1 MKIVISVESL
11 DPPLGRV
18 TTVPGDPAETGDGG
32 DGVEFVGWLGL
43 LRLLDELIGQPGRA
57 PEIP

>member
-18 TTVPGDPAETGDGG
+18 TTVPGELAETGDEGL
-32 DGVEFVGWLGL
+32 EFVGWLGL
-43 LRLLDELIGQPGRA
+43 LRVLDELIGQPGRA
-57 PEIP
+57 PDPP